1 MKILYLCSDHGIDL
15 TGLKGASIHV
25 RSSVR
30 ALAELGHEVTVIGTQ
45 VRAPEA
51 FEAMTG
57 ATVLRVPLTR
67 WNRALFRAIKAG
79 NRFLGRR
86 RSGVRDAVRAFHN
99 REFFRVADEY
109 AGWLRPSFIYERYSL
124 WGTAGQRLA
133 RKRSI
138 PLVLEVNSP
147 LAYEEQKYR
156 GGAGFPS
163 LARWAERRIWRRADL
178 LVAVSQALGAHF
190 EKAGVSPGKVRI
202 LPNAVDTSLFRV
214 ELDDGSLRSRLNLD
228 GRFVVG
234 FVGSFKAWH
243 GVDFLFKAFARL
255 RREDAAYHLLLVGDG
270 PMRAAL
276 EEETRRLGLQEAVTL
291 VGNVPHE
298 EVPRYLALID
308 VAVAPYPALED
319 FYFSPLKLF
328 EYMAGSRAV
337 VASRIGQVAEVVADG
352 LTGLL
357 YEPGDQEA
365 LIGCIRRL
373 RADENLRRKLGHYA
387 RMACSK
393 NTWRQNAERVVGW
406 VEELLQHKH
415 KALGYPSDLGYRACE
430 RGTRDL

>member
-30 ALAELGHEVTVIGTQ
+30 ALAELGHEVTVIGTK
-45 VRAPEA
+45 VSAPES

-67 WNRALFRAIKAG
+67 WNRTLLRAIKAG

-86 RSGVRDAVRAFHN
+86 GGRGRDVVRAFHN
-99 REFFRVADEY
+99 REFFRVADEC
-109 AGWLRPSFIYERYSL
+109 AGRLLPNFIYERYSL
-124 WGTAGQRLA
+124 RGTAGQRLA

-147 LAYEEQKYR
+147 LTYEEQKYR
-156 GGAGFPS
+156 GGGGFPS

-178 LVAVSQALGAHF
+178 LVAVSQAFCSRF
-190 EKAGVSPGKVRI
+190 ERAGVSPERVRI
-202 LPNAVDTSLFRV
+202 LPNAADTSFFGT
-214 ELDDGSLRSRLNLD
+214 EGDHAALRSQLNLD
-228 GRFVVG
+228 GQFVLG

-243 GVDFLFKAFARL
+243 GVDFLLEAFARL
-255 RREDAAYHLLLVGDG
+255 RGEDAGYHLLLVGDG

-276 EEETRRLGLQEAVTL
+276 EEETQRLGLQEAVTL

-298 EVPRYLALID
+298 EVPRYLALMD
-308 VAVAPYPALED
+308 VALAPYPVLED
-319 FYFSPLKLF
+319 FYFSPLKLY

-365 LIGCIRRL
+365 LMGCIRRL
-373 RADENLRRKLGHYA
+373 RADENLRKKLGQNA
-387 RMACSK
+387 RMACST
-393 NTWRQNAERVVGW
+393 NSWRQNVERVVGW
-406 VEELLQHKH
+406 VEALLQH
-415 KALGYPSDLGYRACE
+415 KALGYSDDLEYRPCE
-430 RGTRDL
+430 RGTRDS

>member
-25 RSSVR
+25 RSFVR
-30 ALAELGHEVTVIGTQ
+30 ALTELGHEVAVIGTK
-45 VRAPEA
+45 VSSPES
-51 FEAMTG
+51 FQAMTG
-57 ATVLRVPLTR
+57 ATALSAPLTAQ
-67 WNRALFRAIKAG
+67 NRALLREIKAG
-79 NRFLGRR
+79 NSLVGRGPSR
-86 RSGVRDAVRAFHN
+86 GRDVVRASHN
-99 REFFRVADEY
+99 TEFFRVAEEC
-109 AGWLRPSFIYERYSL
+109 AGRLLPSFIYERYSL
-124 WGTAGQRLA
+124 WGTAGRRLA

-156 GGAGFPS
+156 GAADSP

-178 LVAVSQALGAHF
+178 LVAVSEALRDHF
-190 EKAGVSPGKVRI
+190 EKAGVSPEKVRI
-202 LPNAVDTSLFRV
+202 LPNAVDTGLFRAG
-214 ELDDGSLRSRLNLD
+214 LDDGSLRSRLNLD

-243 GVDFLFKAFARL
+243 GVDFLLQAFARL

-276 EEETRRLGLQEAVTL
+276 EEETRRLDLQEAVTL

-298 EVPRYLALID
+298 EVPRYLALMD
-308 VAVAPYPALED
+308 VAAAPYPALED
-319 FYFSPLKLF
+319 FYFSPLKLY
-328 EYMAGSRAV
+328 EYMAGGRAV

-357 YEPGDQEA
+357 YEPGDQEG
-365 LIGCIRRL
+365 LIGCIQRL
-373 RADENLRRKLGHYA
+373 RADPNLRRDLGQKA
-387 RMACSK
+387 RMAGSK

-406 VEELLQHKH
+406 VEAWLEQ
-415 KALGYPSDLGYRACE
+415 KALGYPSDLGYPACE
-430 RGTRDL
+430 RGSRDL